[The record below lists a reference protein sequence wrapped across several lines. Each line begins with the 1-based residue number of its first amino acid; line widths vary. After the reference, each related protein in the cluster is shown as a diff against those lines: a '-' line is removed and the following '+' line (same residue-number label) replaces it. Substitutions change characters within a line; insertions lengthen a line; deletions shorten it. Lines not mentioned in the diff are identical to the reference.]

1 MMQNF
6 GDGKELELIELYRE
20 QMKVGHPDELR
31 YAIVSEDDQI
41 IIKFSRPT
49 DWWKLSVT
57 AATELRDAITSQLAI
72 ANTQD

>member
-1 MMQNF
+1 
-6 GDGKELELIELYRE
+6 
-20 QMKVGHPDELR
+20 LR